1 MKTERSDLTYVVKDP
16 EVFKSG
22 ETYLVFG
29 EAEQARFNILKT
41 EFLRY
46 FNPLIFQFKIFDL

>member
-29 EAEQARFNILKT
+29 EAEQARF
-41 EFLRY
+41 FY
-46 FNPLIFQFKIFDL
+46 FTDQFFTKF

>member
-29 EAEQARFNILKT
+29 EAEQARFYILKSD
-41 EFLRY
+41 FSRY
-46 FNPLIFQFKIFDL
+46 FKPVFF

>member
-29 EAEQARFNILKT
+29 EAEQARFYILQTK
-41 EFLRY
+41 FSRY
-46 FNPLIFQFKIFDL
+46 FKPYFLFF

>member
-29 EAEQARFNILKT
+29 EAEQARFYILKI
-41 EFLRY
+41 EFSR
-46 FNPLIFQFKIFDL
+46 FF